1 MKKKSIKGEEKK
13 PVEAKEFTFE
23 DVIRLIESK
32 TSCCEVDN
40 GALTCVTT
48 LLKQHQPYNLS
59 VRYSDK
65 LFHLSFF
72 LTSDSQ
78 EFDELKNEVI
88 LFFEQ
93 FSISKSDI
101 LKKGRYIKLDIPA
114 TMIEQV
120 IIQLDIFYPDLDET
134 KELEDEN
141 TEKIIDDEDDDIQ
154 YNIVT

>member
-1 MKKKSIKGEEKK
+1 MKKNSDKEKVEPEE
-13 PVEAKEFTFE
+13 VKELTFSQ
-23 DVIRLIESK
+23 VVQLIESK
-32 TSCCEVDN
+32 TSCCDVDN
-40 GALTCVTT
+40 GALTCITT

-59 VRYSDK
+59 IRYSDK
-65 LFHLSFF
+65 LFHLNFS

-120 IIQLDIFYPDLDET
+120 ITQLDIFYPDLDET
-134 KELEDEN
+134 KELEGEN
-141 TEKIIDDEDDDIQ
+141 KEKIIDDEEDDIQ

>member
-1 MKKKSIKGEEKK
+1 MKKNSKKEEVK
-13 PVEAKEFTFE
+13 PEEAKELTFL
-23 DVIRLIESK
+23 DVVRLIESK

-40 GALTCVTT
+40 GVITCVTT

-59 VRYSDK
+59 ISYSEK

-72 LTSDSQ
+72 LTSDTQ
-78 EFDELKNEVI
+78 EFEELKEEVI

-93 FSISKSDI
+93 FSISKSNI
-101 LKKGRYIKLDIPA
+101 FKKGCFIKLDIPA

-120 IIQLDIFYPDLDET
+120 IIQFDIFYPDLDET
-134 KELEDEN
+134 KELEQEN
-141 TEKIIDDEDDDIQ
+141 IEKINDDEEEGDIQ

>member
-1 MKKKSIKGEEKK
+1 MKKNSNKGKIEPEE
-13 PVEAKEFTFE
+13 VKELTFSQ
-23 DVIRLIESK
+23 VVQLIESK
-32 TSCCEVDN
+32 TSCCDVDN
-40 GALTCVTT
+40 GVLTCVTT

-114 TMIEQV
+114 TMIEQI